1 MKRLFIALF
10 LVSAIAFA
18 QETTTTTTTSPPEDS
33 AVVKAS
39 KASTRKKAKPKHII
53 TNADL
58 KKPSNKPMPPK
69 ATEAGTVVDVK
80 ADPHDARTAEL
91 RVQHAAEEKVA
102 DAEKKVLTLE
112 REIAR
117 VEQDYYEE
125 NDPTRRDKELAKR
138 FELTKKQLA
147 AARGELT
154 DAREA
159 LAKLTDKPRD

>member
-1 MKRLFIALF
+1 MKRLLIALF
-10 LVSAIAFA
+10 LVSATAFA
-18 QETTTTTTTSPPEDS
+18 QETTTTTTKPGEDS
-33 AVVKAS
+33 AIVKAS

-58 KKPSNKPMPPK
+58 KKPTNKPAVQK
-69 ATEAGTVVDVK
+69 AEGPGTVIDVK
-80 ADPHDARTAEL
+80 ADPADERTNEL
-91 RVQHAAEEKVA
+91 KTQHAAEDKVA
-102 DAEKKVLTLE
+102 AAEKKVLTLE
-112 REIAR
+112 KEIAR

-159 LAKLTDKPRD
+159 LAKLNEKPRG